1 MKMIILLKI
10 KKRSNME
17 NQVLFALVEFTLNNY
32 ETLKDGYNELT
43 KEQKQSTPITIYIIK
58 TFDLLLKQAKDELEK
73 TDTQAQVE
81 AK

>member
-1 MKMIILLKI
+1 MKTKTLLKI
-10 KKRSNME
+10 KKSNMN
-17 NQVLFALVEFTLNNY
+17 NQVLLALVEFTLNNY
-32 ETLKDGYNELT
+32 EKLKEGYNELT

>member
-1 MKMIILLKI
+1 M
-10 KKRSNME
+10 N

-32 ETLKDGYNELT
+32 DALKEGYNELT

-73 TDTQAQVE
+73 TNTQTQVE
-81 AK
+81 VK